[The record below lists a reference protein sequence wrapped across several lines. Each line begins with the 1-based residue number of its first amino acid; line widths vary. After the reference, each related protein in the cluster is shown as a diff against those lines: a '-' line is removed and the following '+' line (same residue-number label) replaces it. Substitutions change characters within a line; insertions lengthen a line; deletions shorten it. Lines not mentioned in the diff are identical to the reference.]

1 MKFNNLISHIAKA
14 ALAAVFVFIIF
25 VAQTALA
32 ADVVSTLA
40 QDGNEWYVNFP
51 QSGNEATLTITAE
64 DISAGKTTF
73 KIYDDGGKGGSVTEG
88 NQPGNYTSCYKGY
101 LIIKVPTGYVIQF
114 TGTIATF
121 GRSHYLRM
129 RDGATSNSAKLTR
142 DLNSP
147 FSKTEDIGVLLSTGN
162 SVMMYFM
169 ADAGDATRAGFE
181 LTAKL
186 INVNDAYN
194 VNVASA
200 VDGSIVSDKSTAKV
214 HETVTL
220 TATPNTGY
228 MLCDV
233 EVKDATGHIIN
244 ISGNLWQDGV
254 QNVTFKMPASAVTV
268 TPIFRTS
275 GNLYVNMPV
284 DGTINRTIPT
294 TETSIK
300 VYDDGGSD
308 GNYNYR
314 ANGYLLLT
322 APEGY
327 RMKLSGS
334 IKCGTNQNQGLTVY
348 DGKSGEYPTPILMED
363 KHGNINDIG
372 TVTTTDR
379 YMLLFFC
386 SKFQDD
392 CSGLDLTVTLVDAR
406 QSRAVNITAATGG
419 SITANPSSAKVHE
432 TVELNITP
440 STNYLLKN
448 LTVTDENNNVIET
461 SGGEWYSNSNTATF
475 TMPATAVTVTPIFTN
490 KWTATNDGLNI
501 NMPAN
506 GNINATIPS
515 NVQSYKVKYNYSI
528 SKTGSSTLKMTAPE
542 GYLLQLSGS
551 VSITGN
557 DEVHFLVY
565 DGDGVINSS
574 KLIESSSSE
583 NNIILVSTGNEMTIN
598 CWTVHSANGKK
609 WNLDMTVTLI
619 STNATNNITISNS
632 ITNGKV
638 ESDKASATT
647 NETVTLTVTPS
658 EGYVLESI
666 SVTDGNGAI
675 LLTPAA
681 TNATFGDAKYYATN
695 EISFKMRSSDATVN
709 ATFMDKKDFYI
720 KIPQT
725 GQRDFIIPD
734 GITSFKVY
742 DNSGKDGYYYVNDN
756 GKLLLTAPVGY
767 TIKVSGYVKLYY
779 ADNGDYLDIYDGS
792 NTSSTKL
799 GHFWNENDN
808 TGNQTTSV
816 SATSSTNQMLLHFV
830 ANNRY
835 YVDDNGGV
843 YLTVSLLPIAYDITY
858 HGIDGATFSTTK
870 PTTYTVKEA
879 ITLVNPT
886 KDDYTFLGWTYDGQ
900 TEPVETVT
908 IPKGSTGTKEFTAN
922 WKQEL
927 GALTLYYFGNRTTAE
942 IQGDFI
948 NTTSEDKP
956 LVISEPKTVDKV
968 IFKRSFTKGI
978 PATIMLP
985 FNFTLDA
992 SIGSFYTIESVA
1004 KNDNGE
1010 WIATPKVV
1018 TGTLQAN
1025 TPYMFKAAKDLKE
1038 LSFADENGITLQ
1050 STSTIEINTNGDW
1063 TLHGVYEKTM
1073 LDGDGEFNYGFAGQ
1087 AVTADGISVGDFIRA
1102 GEGVWA
1108 DPMRCYLTY
1117 KKGELTKAATVLPD
1131 RILVVFPD
1139 EVNSNNE
1146 TTDIIE
1152 NTETEDV
1159 VTPVSEFVSESVVKV
1174 WSFGGTLY
1182 IEAQPD
1188 MNYTIVDLSGRI
1200 LKSGVTHSTHEE
1212 VTVNLSTGIVIV
1224 IINDKSFKLNY

>member
-816 SATSSTNQMLLHFV
+816 SATRERV
-830 ANNRY
+830 CR
-835 YVDDNGGV
+835 
-843 YLTVSLLPIAYDITY
+843 
-858 HGIDGATFSTTK
+858 
-870 PTTYTVKEA
+870 
-879 ITLVNPT
+879 
-886 KDDYTFLGWTYDGQ
+886 
-900 TEPVETVT
+900 
-908 IPKGSTGTKEFTAN
+908 
-922 WKQEL
+922 
-927 GALTLYYFGNRTTAE
+927 R
-942 IQGDFI
+942 
-948 NTTSEDKP
+948 
-956 LVISEPKTVDKV
+956 
-968 IFKRSFTKGI
+968 
-978 PATIMLP
+978 
-985 FNFTLDA
+985 
-992 SIGSFYTIESVA
+992 
-1004 KNDNGE
+1004 
-1010 WIATPKVV
+1010 
-1018 TGTLQAN
+1018 
-1025 TPYMFKAAKDLKE
+1025 
-1038 LSFADENGITLQ
+1038 
-1050 STSTIEINTNGDW
+1050 
-1063 TLHGVYEKTM
+1063 
-1073 LDGDGEFNYGFAGQ
+1073 
-1087 AVTADGISVGDFIRA
+1087 
-1102 GEGVWA
+1102 
-1108 DPMRCYLTY
+1108 RC
-1117 KKGELTKAATVLPD
+1117 
-1131 RILVVFPD
+1131 
-1139 EVNSNNE
+1139 S
-1146 TTDIIE
+1146 
-1152 NTETEDV
+1152 
-1159 VTPVSEFVSESVVKV
+1159 
-1174 WSFGGTLY
+1174 
-1182 IEAQPD
+1182 
-1188 MNYTIVDLSGRI
+1188 
-1200 LKSGVTHSTHEE
+1200 
-1212 VTVNLSTGIVIV
+1212 
-1224 IINDKSFKLNY
+1224 